1 MNARRWITWFV
12 VLIAVVAT
20 ALRLYRL
27 EAVPPGLQH
36 DEVFHG
42 HDAVTVLL
50 GQHPIYFPSN
60 AGNEPLYIYLTAG
73 TIALFG
79 KNAWGIR
86 LAAVICGLAT
96 VGLTGLWIRRS
107 YSTRIALIASALI
120 AATFW
125 PLFMSRV
132 GLRSAALPPL
142 AAATAWLFWWAVQ
155 GSGSRYWVLR
165 FVLAGVVLGATLYT
179 YPAARVLP
187 IVYLLFFV
195 TFCVSRFTSRENSN
209 IQYPTLSTLAGF
221 ATFFVAAGLV
231 FLPLYLYLANAPEA
245 DVRIQ
250 QLWEIGALSALKNG
264 NAGPLLGNIRDT
276 LGMFTFRG
284 DPVWRYNIAGRPV
297 FDPLV
302 GVLFYLGLIVAVWR
316 GREPRYL
323 FALIWLPIGLAP
335 SILSD
340 SAPSFLRASA
350 SLPVTFLF
358 PALGVD
364 WLIERFS
371 QFRHSERLFDFA
383 QGRRE
388 ESLSRKAE
396 TLRFTQGDKQG
407 ELPRL
412 ALTVAII
419 GLITFSGVLSI
430 RDYFVTWPARP
441 EVREVYRSDLADV
454 ARWLDAR
461 ADDVPAVIAS
471 ANPHDLDPFIFDFE
485 LRHPRPVKWVDR
497 AYGLIFPQGRALY
510 ISPASTAFAPELR
523 RLLGDAPVVS
533 NALFDA
539 FEMDAPPVAPPVAL
553 TVPARFGNR
562 LDLMGYQIDPSSIK
576 PGEWVRVW
584 TYWRIVDDTGG
595 QQWPM
600 AVFAHLLDAQGQFV
614 AGRDLL
620 AVPTAGWRTGDV
632 WVQFQ
637 DFQAPASASPGAYP
651 IEVGL
656 YNRAAQGVQRWQLP
670 DGSDRLLLSSVEIK

>member
-1 MNARRWITWFV
+1 MNARRCTTLAFV
-12 VLIAVVAT
+12 VLVAVVAT
-20 ALRLYRL
+20 ALRLYGL
-27 EAVPPGLQH
+27 DAVPPGLQH

-50 GQHPIYFPSN
+50 GHHPIYFPSN

-86 LAAVICGLAT
+86 LAAVICGLAA

-107 YSTRIALIASALI
+107 YNTRIALIATALI
-120 AATFW
+120 AVTFW

-142 AAATAWLFWWAVQ
+142 AAATAWLFWWAIQ
-155 GSGSRYWVLR
+155 GFGSRYWVLR

-187 IVYLLFFV
+187 IAYLLFSI
-195 TFCVSRFTSRENSN
+195 TFYVLRFTSRENFN
-209 IQYPTLSTLAGF
+209 TQYPTFSTLIGF

-245 DVRIQ
+245 DMRIQ

-264 NAGPLLGNIRDT
+264 NAGPLLSNIRDT

-302 GVLFYLGLIVAVWR
+302 GVLFYLGLIIAVWR
-316 GREPRYL
+316 GRESRYL
-323 FALIWLPIGLAP
+323 FALMWLPIGLAP

-350 SLPVTFLF
+350 ALPVVFLF
-358 PALGVD
+358 PALGMD
-364 WLIERFS
+364 WLIERFKWKRALIAATIAVVAS
-371 QFRHSERLFDFA
+371 SGA
-383 QGRRE
+383 
-388 ESLSRKAE
+388 
-396 TLRFTQGDKQG
+396 
-407 ELPRL
+407 L
-412 ALTVAII
+412 A
-419 GLITFSGVLSI
+419 I
-430 RDYFVTWPARP
+430 RDYFGVWPARP
-441 EVREVYRSDLADV
+441 EVREAYRSDLADV

-461 ADDVPAVIAS
+461 ADGAPAVIAS

-497 AYGLIFPQGRALY
+497 AYGLIFPPGRALY

-523 RLLGDAPVVS
+523 RLLGAAPVVS
-533 NALFDA
+533 NASFVA

-553 TVPARFGNR
+553 TAPMRFDNR
-562 LDLMGYQIDPSSIK
+562 LDLMGYQVDPSSIK

-584 TYWRIVDDTGG
+584 TYWRIVDDTRGE
-595 QQWPM
+595 QWPM
-600 AVFAHLLDAQGQFV
+600 AVFVHLLDVQGQFV

-637 DFQAPASASPGAYP
+637 DFQVPASASPGAYP
-651 IEVGL
+651 VEVGL
-656 YNRAAQGVQRWQLP
+656 YNRAAQGVQRWRLP
-670 DGSDRLLLSSVEIK
+670 DGSDRLLLSSIEIK

>member
-1 MNARRWITWFV
+1 MNARRWITFAFV

-20 ALRLYRL
+20 VLRLYRL
-27 EAVPPGLQH
+27 DAAPPGLQH

-50 GQHPIYFPSN
+50 GHHPIYFPSN

-96 VGLTGLWIRRS
+96 VGFTGLWIRRA
-107 YSTRIALIASALI
+107 YNTRAALIASALT
-120 AATFW
+120 AVTFW

-142 AAATAWLFWWAVQ
+142 AAATAWMFWEATQ
-155 GSGSRYWVLR
+155 GARGRRPVAW
-165 FVLAGVVLGATLYT
+165 FVLAGILLGATLYT
-179 YPAARVLP
+179 YPASRALP
-187 IVYLLFFV
+187 VAYLLFAIAS
-195 TFCVSRFTSRENSN
+195 CVSRFTSAGHASR
-209 IQYPTLSTLAGF
+209 STLFGYA
-221 ATFFVAAGLV
+221 AFFVATGLV
-231 FLPLYLYLANAPEA
+231 FLPLYLYLARAPEA
-245 DVRIQ
+245 DLRLQ
-250 QLWEIGALSALKNG
+250 QLVGIGAVSALQKG
-264 NAGPLLGNIRDT
+264 DAGPLFANIRDT

-297 FDPLV
+297 FDLAL
-302 GVLFYLGLIVAVWR
+302 GTLFYLGLLVAVWR
-316 GREPRYL
+316 VRESRYL

-350 SLPVTFLF
+350 ALPVTFLF
-358 PALGVD
+358 PALGAD
-364 WLIERFS
+364 WLIERFKWK
-371 QFRHSERLFDFA
+371 R
-383 QGRRE
+383 G
-388 ESLSRKAE
+388 
-396 TLRFTQGDKQG
+396 
-407 ELPRL
+407 
-412 ALTVAII
+412 LTAIAVI
-419 GLITFSGVLSI
+419 VIAFSGALSV
-430 RDYFVTWPARP
+430 RDYWVIWSARP
-441 EVREVYRSDLADV
+441 EVREVYRTDLADV

-461 ADDVPAVIAS
+461 ADDAPAVIAS
-471 ANPHDLDPFIFDFE
+471 MNPHDLDPFIFDFE
-485 LRHPRPVKWVDR
+485 LRHPRPIKWVDR

-523 RLLGDAPVVS
+523 RFLGDAPVVS
-533 NALFDA
+533 NASFVA
-539 FEMDAPPVAPPVAL
+539 FELDAPRIAPPVVLPI
-553 TVPARFGNR
+553 PAQFGDR

-584 TYWRIVDDTGG
+584 TYWRIVDDTRGE
-595 QQWPM
+595 QWPI

-620 AVPTAGWRTGDV
+620 AVPTAGWSTGDV
-632 WVQFQ
+632 WVQLQ
-637 DFQAPASASPGAYP
+637 DFQVPASASPGAYP
-651 IEVGL
+651 IEIGL
-656 YNRAAQGVQRWQLP
+656 YNRAAQGVQRWRLS